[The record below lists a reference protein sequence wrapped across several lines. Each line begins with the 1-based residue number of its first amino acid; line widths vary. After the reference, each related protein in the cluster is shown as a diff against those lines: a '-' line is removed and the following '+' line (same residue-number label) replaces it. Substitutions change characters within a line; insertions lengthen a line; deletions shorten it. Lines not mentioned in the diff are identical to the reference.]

1 MMKHEPRLE
10 YSPLEPRILINN
22 PINIA
27 AEKKGISASCSLQI
41 CRFVGTMVN
50 SDNHQE
56 EYHGSQNFV
65 PEKHTLDYRLYRCR
79 RIALRLLPLS
89 ISNWGSP
96 LQLRAYGLVSRSLWT
111 DLLTPPANYP
121 TIRPR

>member
-1 MMKHEPRLE
+1 
-10 YSPLEPRILINN
+10 
-22 PINIA
+22 
-27 AEKKGISASCSLQI
+27 
-41 CRFVGTMVN
+41 MVN
-50 SDNHQE
+50 SDTHQE

-121 TIRPR
+121 TNRPR